1 MQLQRKKAAAALPA
15 AAVEEDRDELGLL
28 EDELGRPDEELGRP
42 DELERLDEELGLPV
56 VRGDMVVDPEP
67 PNPVL
72 LPPLLPL
79 PSNCKYPS
87 LSGAAN
93 GPEMEAIGGLLSI
106 PIVSQAHTETLPF
119 VETARTIR
127 EYEPSS

>member
-1 MQLQRKKAAAALPA
+1 MILVAPSIGLA

-56 VRGDMVVDPEP
+56 VLGDMVVDPEP

-72 LPPLLPL
+72 LPPLPPL
-79 PSNCKYPS
+79 PD
-87 LSGAAN
+87 
-93 GPEMEAIGGLLSI
+93 
-106 PIVSQAHTETLPF
+106 
-119 VETARTIR
+119 RR
-127 EYEPSS
+127 